1 MIATMGNT
9 ADIQLPSRQYCRLGQ
24 PAESDQWLTPA
35 RQRQWLLALLILG
48 IVARVVRYALRF
60 PLWEDE
66 CNLVA
71 NYLDADYLSVL
82 RPLKYD
88 TVCPMLF
95 SWVELTAVRLLG
107 FNEYSLRLFPLLCS
121 LGSLVLFVHIARKL
135 TTGNTLL
142 LSVGLF
148 AVSYPIVRYVA
159 EAKQYGCDLLVSS
172 VSMALLIQFWHRPE
186 QRRWLWALALWAP
199 VSIGFSYPAVFV
211 AGAISPLLA
220 WSIWR
225 SGQFRAWPAWV
236 AYNLSVAVGF
246 GVVYLVSIRPMLQGQ
261 LSTMRVYWQEAF
273 PPIAE
278 PWKLPGWL
286 LEVHAGSM
294 LAYPIG
300 GPGYG
305 STLTLLCCLA
315 AIILLWKRRNV
326 LLLGLTLGPL
336 ALHFVAAAMRRYPYG
351 EHMRMALYLAP
362 MFCILAAIGWQAILY
377 ALNRRRPSAV
387 GMHITLAALAMIAV
401 VSIVRDFCWPYKSA
415 NDLRAKSFACWFW
428 FNMPH
433 SGELVCLHTDLGVD
447 LEPAVFRV
455 GRSAV
460 YLCNQRIY
468 SPRHAQR
475 RQPQWEAVS
484 EHWPLRCVQF
494 RSPEVQRD
502 DQAINRWLEQMQ
514 QRYRLIG
521 RQSYPFPFYNKWE
534 TELRFV
540 DTVEVY
546 EFVPREPARQTRS
559 AISAAEMIR

>member
-1 MIATMGNT
+1 MIATLHNT
-9 ADIQLPSRQYCRLGQ
+9 AEVAPPAAPQSCGVRLS
-24 PAESDQWLTPA
+24 ESEQWLSPA
-35 RQRQWLLALLILG
+35 RHKQWLWALLILG
-48 IVARVVRYALRF
+48 IVARLVRYALRF

-82 RPLKYD
+82 GPLKYD

-95 SWVELTAVRLLG
+95 SWVEVTAVRLLG
-107 FNEYSLRLFPLLCS
+107 FHEYSLRLFPLLCS
-121 LGSLVLFVHIARKL
+121 LISLLLFVHLARKI
-135 TTGNTLL
+135 TSGHTLVL
-142 LSVGLF
+142 AVGLF

-159 EAKQYGCDLLVSS
+159 EAKQYGSDLMVALVSMTLLVHY
-172 VSMALLIQFWHRPE
+172 WHRPH
-186 QRRWLWALALWAP
+186 QQLWLWLLALWAP
-199 VSIGFSYPAVFV
+199 ISIGFSYPAVFV
-211 AGAISPLLA
+211 AGAVSPLLA

-225 SGQFRAWPAWV
+225 SRQHRAWLAWAGYNV
-236 AYNLSVAVGF
+236 AVAVGF
-246 GVVYLVSIRPMLQGQ
+246 AVVYWVSMRPMLQGQ
-261 LSTMRVYWQEAF
+261 LGTMRVYWQEAF
-273 PPIAE
+273 PPIGE

-286 LEVHAGSM
+286 LNVHAGSM
-294 LAYPIG
+294 LAYPVG

-305 STLTLLCCLA
+305 STLTLLCVLA
-315 AIILLWKRRNV
+315 AIVVLWKRQHV

-336 ALHFVAAAMRRYPYG
+336 VLHFVAAAMKRYPYG

-362 MFCILAAIGWQAILY
+362 MFCILTAVGWLTILQ
-377 ALNRRRPSAV
+377 LFNRRRPATV
-387 GMHITLAALAMIAV
+387 GLHLTLAGLAGIAV

-433 SGELVCLHTDLGVD
+433 SGELVCLHSDLGID

-468 SPRHAQR
+468 SPRHAQGR
-475 RQPQWEAVS
+475 PPQWEAVS

-502 DQAINRWLEQMQ
+502 DQAIVRWLEQMQ
-514 QRYRLIG
+514 QRYRLVG
-521 RQSYPFPFYNKWE
+521 RQSFPFPFYNKWE
-534 TELRFV
+534 TELRFI
-540 DTVEVY
+540 DTIEVY
-546 EFVPREPARQTRS
+546 EFVPRQSAGKERS
-559 AISAAEMIR
+559 ASKTAETIR